1 MTDKSLLPAIQ
12 TLLSQPEQ
20 RGLLKENVTA
30 FASVSY
36 RLSAHP
42 SFPQDPETTLA
53 SQLRNASHPDHL
65 IDVLSSID
73 FLQARFGFGNRYI
86 LVGHSCGAT
95 LALQT
100 LMRKHVLGEER
111 SSEFKN
117 PEVVVG
123 VAGIYDIRL
132 LRDCHENPAYNTFTV
147 GAFGSDEEVWDSVSP
162 ANFQGLKDAW
172 PEGKVLALV
181 SSEGDE
187 LVDEKQIE
195 VMVDRSRD
203 LDGATKVEV
212 IKDLKEGHND
222 IWGKGAEMA
231 QVIGTV
237 LKEYVSVGK
246 IVRES
251 SKA

>member
-1 MTDKSLLPAIQ
+1 VTDKSLLPAIE
-12 TLLSQPEQ
+12 TILSQPEQ
-20 RGLLKENVTA
+20 RDLIKENVTA
-30 FASVSY
+30 FASISY

-42 SFPQDPETTLA
+42 SFPQDAETTPA

-65 IDVLSSID
+65 VDVLSSID
-73 FLQARFGFGNRYI
+73 FLQAIFGFGNTYI

-100 LMRKHVLGEER
+100 IMRRHILGEEKFSGFR
-111 SSEFKN
+111 N
-117 PEVVVG
+117 PEAIVG

-132 LRDCHENPAYNTFTV
+132 LCDCHENPAYNAFTV
-147 GAFGSDEEVWDSVSP
+147 GAFGSDEELWDSVSP
-162 ANFQGLKDAW
+162 ANFQGFKYAW
-172 PEGKVLALV
+172 PEGKALALV

-195 VMVDRSRD
+195 VMIDRSQD

-212 IKDLKEGHND
+212 MKDLKERHND

-231 QVIGTV
+231 RVIDTV
-237 LKEYVSVGK
+237 LKEYVSVRKVMG
-246 IVRES
+246 ES
-251 SKA
+251 SKP